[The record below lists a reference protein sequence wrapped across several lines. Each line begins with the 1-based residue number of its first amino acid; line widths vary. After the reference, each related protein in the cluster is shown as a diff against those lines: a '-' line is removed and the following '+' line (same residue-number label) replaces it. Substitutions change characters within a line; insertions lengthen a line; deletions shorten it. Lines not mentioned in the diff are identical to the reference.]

1 MGSSSCH
8 SGHHIDTSGEAR
20 YICAHNPYIS
30 GILISQPALQGVVWA
45 AMETTGMSAE
55 ITSKDAAT
63 SKVINQVEPD
73 RFLLHL
79 RPVIEL
85 TDDQLFE
92 LCQINQELWIE
103 RTAEG
108 DLVIMAPEG
117 WETGIRGAN
126 LVTLLTQWAWQD
138 GTGVTTG
145 SSVGYF
151 LPNGAMR
158 APDIAWVLRS
168 RLAPLSPEQK
178 QKFLPLCPD
187 FVVEIRSPCDRL
199 STLQAKMQE
208 YLDNGA
214 RLGWLIDAA
223 NRAVYVY
230 RPKQLVKRLDHPTT
244 ISGEPVLP
252 GFVIDL
258 QTIWELGF

>member
-1 MGSSSCH
+1 M
-8 SGHHIDTSGEAR
+8 
-20 YICAHNPYIS
+20 
-30 GILISQPALQGVVWA
+30 VWA
-45 AMETTGMSAE
+45 AMETMEMSAE
-55 ITSKDAAT
+55 ITSEDTAMN
-63 SKVINQVEPD
+63 KVINQVEPD
-73 RFLLHL
+73 RFILHL
-79 RPVIEL
+79 KPVIKL

-145 SSVGYF
+145 SSAGYF

-158 APDIAWVLRS
+158 APDVAWVLRS

-187 FVVEIRSPCDRL
+187 FVVEIRSPSDRL
-199 STLQAKMQE
+199 STVQAKMQE

-223 NRAVYVY
+223 NRAIYVY
-230 RPKQLVKRLDHPTT
+230 RPNQPVERLDNPTT
-244 ISGEPVLP
+244 ISGEIVLP
-252 GFVIDL
+252 GFVLDL
-258 QTIWELGF
+258 KTIWELGF